1 VNDEPELEQLLGPL
15 RDGPVALSG
24 TDAGRAQR
32 ERLLPGLR
40 AHVGRVPQAR
50 RRARMRRQIGGGVL
64 GGGALLALT
73 IGVQLARP
81 GAVMHEAPRTAL
93 RIAAES
99 PALMWIDASGAPR
112 AVNASAELVGPGELR
127 GADAVW
133 SQLSTA
139 RGVELTLSPHARLRA
154 IDTSAAVSHAQPE
167 LELLGG
173 EVHCRVPHLGTRDQ
187 FSIATPDAQV
197 IVHGTV
203 FSVRFDP
210 NAQTPT
216 CVRVEQG
223 LVEVRQHGSSVL
235 LGPGA
240 EQGCTPSTA
249 TAAPAKP
256 GSAGATARE
265 QSRPAP
271 SAPSSGAS
279 SATPPRHS
287 SSVRET
293 GTLDEENRL
302 LSAAL
307 AAEREGD
314 RARARAMFSELLR
327 HHPAS
332 PLAPEARRG
341 ITRTR

>member
-1 VNDEPELEQLLGPL
+1 VSDDLELEQLLGPL

-24 TDAGRAQR
+24 TDSGRVQR
-32 ERLLPGLR
+32 DRLLPLLR
-40 AHVGRVPQAR
+40 AQVGRVPQAR
-50 RRARMRRQIGGGVL
+50 RRARVHRQIGAGVL
-64 GGGALLALT
+64 AGGALFALA
-73 IGVQLARP
+73 IGVQLLRP
-81 GAVMHEAPRTAL
+81 GAGTPPANDAL
-93 RIAAES
+93 RVAAGS
-99 PALMWIDASGAPR
+99 PALTWIDADGESRTA
-112 AVNASAELVGPGELR
+112 NASAQLVGPGELR
-127 GADAVW
+127 GADTRW

-139 RGVELTLSPHARLRA
+139 RGVQITLSPRARLRA
-154 IDTSAAVSHAQPE
+154 VGAAAARAHARPE
-167 LELLGG
+167 LELLAG

-210 NAQTPT
+210 SAQPAT

-223 LVEVRQHGSSVL
+223 LVEVRQNGASVR

-240 EQGCTPSTA
+240 ELGCTPP
-249 TAAPAKP
+249 AAER
-256 GSAGATARE
+256 TARAKAS
-265 QSRPAP
+265 QSARPAQAAQP
-271 SAPSSGAS
+271 SA
-279 SATPPRHS
+279 SATQTAPRRAQPPQH
-287 SSVRET
+287 EA

-314 RARARAMFSELLR
+314 RARARALFGELLR
-327 HHPAS
+327 RHPAS

-341 ITRTR
+341 LTRTR

>member
-1 VNDEPELEQLLGPL
+1 MNDDLELEQLLGPL

-24 TDAGRAQR
+24 TDVGRAQR
-32 ERLLPGLR
+32 DRLLPAMR
-40 AHVGRVPQAR
+40 AQVGRVPQAR
-50 RRARMRRQIGGGVL
+50 RRARVRRQIGAGVL
-64 GGGALLALT
+64 GGGALFA
-73 IGVQLARP
+73 IAIAVQLVRP
-81 GAVMHEAPRTAL
+81 GAIVPSER
-93 RIAAES
+93 AASTLQVAVGS
-99 PALMWIDASGAPR
+99 PALTWIDESGASR
-112 AVNASAELVGPGELR
+112 TADASAELVAPGELR
-127 GADAVW
+127 GADTLW

-139 RGVELTLSPHARLRA
+139 RGVQLTLSPRARLRA
-154 IDTSAAVSHAQPE
+154 TRAAATRSQPE
-167 LELLGG
+167 LELLAG

-210 NAQTPT
+210 SQQPAT

-223 LVEVRQHGSSVL
+223 LVEVRQNGTSVR

-240 EQGCTPSTA
+240 EIGCAPPTAATQPVKTTDTARAAQPAPSTSTA
-249 TAAPAKP
+249 T
-256 GSAGATARE
+256 T
-265 QSRPAP
+265 
-271 SAPSSGAS
+271 
-279 SATPPRHS
+279 TPPRRAQSALPAH
-287 SSVRET
+287 ET

-314 RARARAMFSELLR
+314 RSRARALFGELVKR
-327 HHPAS
+327 HPAS

-341 ITRTR
+341 LTRTQ